1 MTNKQFSRRTK
12 FMSQKQWLYEAVRG
26 KIQKSSYVVIRYVS
40 GASPGRLAGCGLKP
54 AGNAICMS
62 AAEASP
68 GRLAGCGLKPSIPTL
83 IPCSKRHH
91 PAG

>member
-54 AGNAICMS
+54 DLG
-62 AAEASP
+62 
-68 GRLAGCGLKPSIPTL
+68 
-83 IPCSKRHH
+83 
-91 PAG
+91 

>member
-40 GASPGRLAGCGLKP
+40 GASPGRLAGCGLKQDGMNQTRP
-54 AGNAICMS
+54 A
-62 AAEASP
+62 
-68 GRLAGCGLKPSIPTL
+68 
-83 IPCSKRHH
+83 
-91 PAG
+91 

>member
-40 GASPGRLAGCGLKP
+40 GGITRSVSRVRIETDAGLP
-54 AGNAICMS
+54 
-62 AAEASP
+62 
-68 GRLAGCGLKPSIPTL
+68 L
-83 IPCSKRHH
+83 
-91 PAG
+91 